1 MPIYRYQCESCNA
14 VFKTLVKNGSKPE
27 IECPK
32 CNGRQVKRLLPRV
45 GVIYKGKGY
54 HKTDYRD
61 KTEGSLN
68 NDGSEE

>member
-1 MPIYRYQCESCNA
+1 MPIYRYQCELCNA
-14 VFKTLVKNGSKPE
+14 VFKTLVKNGRAPE

-45 GVIYKGKGY
+45 GVIYKGRGY

-61 KTEGSLN
+61 KTERSVN